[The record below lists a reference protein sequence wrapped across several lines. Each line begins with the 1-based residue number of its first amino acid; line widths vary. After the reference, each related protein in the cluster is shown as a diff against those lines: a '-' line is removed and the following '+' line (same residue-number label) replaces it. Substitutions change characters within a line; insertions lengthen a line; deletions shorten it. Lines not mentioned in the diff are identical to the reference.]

1 MHVANKIKTTP
12 NKGEKSSSQ
21 YALRTISCKIS
32 PNMKSLLT
40 LTRNINNFYF
50 GEFLTNTCLPFICQN
65 CQVGL
70 ISSSVLAHLI
80 NYPDVFTI
88 TKETV
93 TLSHTLTNVQE
104 RNDALQQVLL
114 DLRAKDS
121 FVALRGWR
129 SECYEIK
136 QQFSSP
142 VLFKMERSATPLFG
156 VRQYGVH
163 INGYVRHS
171 TMGLAIWLQRRA
183 STKQTWPGVLD
194 SFVGG
199 GLAEGVGVLE
209 TAVKEAGEEANV
221 PEDLA
226 GRMKPAG
233 SVSFFHQSER
243 GIHPNTEFVF
253 DLEVPETFQ
262 PSNNDGE
269 VDDWMLVPVDQVV
282 DIITS
287 QDFKITSAAV
297 ALDWLI
303 RQGLVT
309 VDKEPDLPEVVE
321 LLHLPLHNLYRKEV
335 VEGGVL

>member
-1 MHVANKIKTTP
+1 M
-12 NKGEKSSSQ
+12 
-21 YALRTISCKIS
+21 S
-32 PNMKSLLT
+32 PSPKSLLS
-40 LTRNINNFYF
+40 LAKNINNFYF
-50 GEFLTNTCLPFICQN
+50 GEFLTNTCIPFICQN

-70 ISSSVLAHLI
+70 ISSSVQGYLK

-88 TKETV
+88 TNESV
-93 TLSHTLTNVQE
+93 TLSDTLASVQE
-104 RNDALQQVLL
+104 RNQALEQVLM
-114 DLRAKDS
+114 DLRAKDT
-121 FVALRGWR
+121 FIALRGWR

-136 QQFSSP
+136 SQFSAP
-142 VLFKMERSATPLFG
+142 ALFKMERCATPLFG

-163 INGYVRHS
+163 INGYVKHS
-171 TMGLAIWLQRRA
+171 TMGLSIWLQRR
-183 STKQTWPGVLD
+183 SITKQTWPGKLD

-199 GLAEGVGVLE
+199 GLSEGVGVLA
-209 TAVKEAGEEANV
+209 TAVKEAAEEANV
-221 PEDLA
+221 PEALA
-226 GRMKPAG
+226 VTMKPAG

-253 DLEVPETFQ
+253 DLELPETFK

-269 VDDWMLVPVDQVV
+269 VADFKLVPVDQVV

-287 QDFKITSAAV
+287 EDFKITSSAV

-321 LLHLPLHNLYRKEV
+321 LLHLPLHNLYRKNV
-335 VEGGVL
+335 VE